1 MLRGKL
7 KNWRA
12 LRRAKAAIRTP
23 DAGTRVTFRAELMP
37 GREPV
42 DRTFEV
48 ARVLVSGRLE
58 LVDLHGQHT
67 ITEFEPLP

>member
-7 KNWRA
+7 KSWRGPGK
-12 LRRAKAAIRTP
+12 AKAAIRTP

-42 DRTFEV
+42 ERTFEV

-58 LVDLHGQHT
+58 LVDLTGQHT
-67 ITEFEPLP
+67 MTEFEPLP